1 MVSTKQD
8 SLNKRNWILI
18 RGLARGAGHWADFPE
33 KLQQAFPEDKI
44 FYVDIPG
51 NGYLKDTP
59 TPLRVSEF
67 VRSFEEQLLQQN
79 FDSDRP
85 SYGYSL
91 SLGSMGMVEWARQH
105 PERFK
110 KIFISNT
117 SAANFSNVFKRLNID
132 AIKLGCRMSQL
143 KSPEEK
149 EIASLQ
155 VTTTL
160 TKEQILNDYKQ
171 SYESML
177 EYSKT
182 HSAHLKNII
191 RQLIAASTYSFP
203 KSAPTDVI
211 LMSGSKDRFVSAQC
225 SADIEKKWKCVHLI
239 HTEAGHD
246 ISFQFPDWVVSNI
259 KSILK

>member
-8 SLNKRNWILI
+8 SLNEKNWILI

-33 KLQQAFPEDKI
+33 KLQQAFPQDKI

-51 NGYLKDTP
+51 NGYLKDVS
-59 TPLRVSEF
+59 TPLKVANF
-67 VRSFEEQLLQQN
+67 VRSFEEQLQQQN
-79 FDSDRP
+79 FNPDRP

-117 SAANFSNVFKRLNID
+117 SAANFSNVFKRLSVD
-132 AIKLGCRMSQL
+132 AMKLGLRMSQL
-143 KSPEEK
+143 NSPEEK

-160 TKEQILNDYKQ
+160 TKDQILNDYKK

-177 EYSKT
+177 AYSKT

-191 RQLIAASTYSFP
+191 RQLVAASTYSFP
-203 KSAPTDVI
+203 QTAPTEVI
-211 LMSGSKDRFVSAQC
+211 LMSGSKDKFVSAQC
-225 SADIEKKWKCVHLI
+225 STDIESKWKCIHLI
-239 HTEAGHD
+239 HAQAGHD
-246 ISFQFPDWVVSNI
+246 ISFQFPDWVISQI
-259 KSILK
+259 KSNL